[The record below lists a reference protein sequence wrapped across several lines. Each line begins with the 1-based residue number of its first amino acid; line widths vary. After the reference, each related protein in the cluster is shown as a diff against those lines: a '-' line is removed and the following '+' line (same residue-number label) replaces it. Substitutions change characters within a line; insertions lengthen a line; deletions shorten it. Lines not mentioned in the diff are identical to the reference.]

1 MGVSRPY
8 QNNAAFRAAV
18 SAGNWLLAR
27 KPRFV
32 VIGTPRAGT
41 TYFCE
46 LCRANGVVC
55 SHELYFTEQGP
66 LLRNPRRRFDA
77 VGDVSWLA
85 PPFLPDEDITVVH
98 QVRHPLKVIRSIF
111 EMGFFDPRRE
121 HTRKKRVALTR
132 KHFEF
137 NKRPM
142 RSALRF
148 YIEWNE
154 RCEKIT
160 SKRFRIED
168 LDREREK
175 VGSWLGIELNNLA
188 TVSKSTNRRTPEIS
202 DPWDEDLLKG
212 LPDYPA
218 LEAMALRYGY
228 EL

>member
-8 QNNAAFRAAV
+8 QDNAAFRVAV

-46 LCRANGVVC
+46 LCRANGVAC
-55 SHELYFTEQGP
+55 SHESYFTEDGP
-66 LLRNPRRRFDA
+66 VLRNPRRRFNA
-77 VGDVSWLA
+77 IGDVSWLA
-85 PPFLPDEDITVVH
+85 PPYLPDDDLIVVH

-121 HTRKKRVALTR
+121 HTRKRRVALTR
-132 KHFEF
+132 KHFSF
-137 NKRPM
+137 SRRPL

-154 RCEKIT
+154 RCEAIT
-160 SKRFRIED
+160 DKRFRIED
-168 LDREREK
+168 LDKEREK
-175 VGSWLGIELNNLA
+175 VGSWLGIELTNTA
-188 TVSKSTNRRTPEIS
+188 AVSKSTNHRTPEIP
-202 DPWDEDLLKG
+202 DPWDERRLRE
-212 LPDYPA
+212 LPDFPA
-218 LEAMALRYGY
+218 LETIARRYGY